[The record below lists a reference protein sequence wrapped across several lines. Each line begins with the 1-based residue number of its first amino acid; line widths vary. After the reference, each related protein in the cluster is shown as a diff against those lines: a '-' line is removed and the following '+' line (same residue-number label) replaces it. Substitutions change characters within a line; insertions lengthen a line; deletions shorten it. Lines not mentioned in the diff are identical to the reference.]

1 MKTGYSGDFMS
12 ERRAFPPLHKGD
24 LAADPFEQFAR
35 WYELALEEVPLAD
48 AMTLATLG
56 ADGTPDARMVLL
68 KGHGPDGFRFFTN
81 YESAKAGEIDADP
94 RGALILYWREQDR
107 QVRARGPIE
116 RLPATDSDAY
126 FASRARESRLGAWA
140 SPQSRPLADRAE
152 LDARL
157 DAVRERFADAEDIP
171 RPDFWGGFVLRPTT
185 IEFWQGQQARLHDR
199 FLYRRAEGDGW
210 NIERLGP

>member
-1 MKTGYSGDFMS
+1 MS
-12 ERRAFPPLHKGD
+12 ERRAFPPLDKTD

-48 AMTLATLG
+48 AMTLATVG
-56 ADGTPDARMVLL
+56 DDGTPDARMVLL

-81 YESAKAGEIDADP
+81 YGSAKAAEIDADP

-107 QVRARGPIE
+107 QVRPRGPLG
-116 RLPATDSDAY
+116 RPPAADSDAY

-157 DAVRERFADAEDIP
+157 DAVRERFADVEDVP
-171 RPDFWGGFVLRPTT
+171 RPETWGGFVLRPAT
-185 IEFWQGQQARLHDR
+185 IEFWQGQQARLPDR
-199 FLYRRAEGDGW
+199 FLYSREADGGW
-210 NIERLGP
+210 G

>member
-1 MKTGYSGDFMS
+1 MS
-12 ERRAFPPLHKGD
+12 ERRAFPPLDKTD

-48 AMTLATLG
+48 AMTLATVG

-81 YESAKAGEIDADP
+81 YGSAKAAEIDADP
-94 RGALILYWREQDR
+94 RGALILYWRER
-107 QVRARGPIE
+107 ARRVRARGPID
-116 RLPATDSDAY
+116 RLPAADSDAY

-157 DAVRERFADAEDIP
+157 DAVRERFAGAEDVP
-171 RPDFWGGFVLRPTT
+171 RPDFWGGFLLRPTT

-199 FLYRRAEGDGW
+199 FLYARSPGRGW
-210 NIERLGP
+210 SIERLG

>member
-1 MKTGYSGDFMS
+1 MT
-12 ERRAFPPLHKGD
+12 ERRAFPPLHESD
-24 LAADPFEQFAR
+24 LAADPFEQFAS
-35 WYELALEEVPLAD
+35 WYALAQEEVPLAD

-56 ADGTPDARMVLL
+56 ADGAPDARMVLL

-81 YESAKAGEIDADP
+81 YGSAKAGQIDADP
-94 RGALILYWREQDR
+94 RGALILFWREQDR
-107 QVRARGPIE
+107 QVRARGRFE
-116 RLPATDSDAY
+116 RLPAADSDAY

-157 DAVRERFADAEDIP
+157 AEVRARFDGDEDVP
-171 RPDFWGGFVLRPTT
+171 RPDFWGGYLLVPHT

-199 FLYRRAEGDGW
+199 FVYSRESDDATAPWR
-210 NIERLGP
+210 IQRLGP

>member
-1 MKTGYSGDFMS
+1 VS
-12 ERRAFPPLHKGD
+12 ERRAFPPLHQSD
-24 LAADPFEQFAR
+24 LAANPFEQFAE
-35 WYELALEEVPLAD
+35 WYGLARAEVPLAD
-48 AMTLATLG
+48 TMTLATVG

-68 KGHGPDGFRFFTN
+68 KGHGADGFRFFTN
-81 YESAKAGEIDADP
+81 YGSAKAAEIDADP

-116 RLPATDSDAY
+116 RLPAADSDAY
-126 FASRARESRLGAWA
+126 FAGRARESRLGAWA

-157 DAVRERFADAEDIP
+157 AEVRERFADAEDVP
-171 RPDFWGGFVLRPTT
+171 RPEFWGGYVLRPRT

-199 FLYRRAEGDGW
+199 FLYTRTDDHW
-210 NIERLGP
+210 SIERLGP

>member
-1 MKTGYSGDFMS
+1 MT

-24 LAADPFEQFAR
+24 LDPDPFAQFAR
-35 WYELALEEVPLAD
+35 WYEEATAEVPLAD
-48 AMTLATLG
+48 AMTLATAGDDG
-56 ADGTPDARMVLL
+56 APDARMVLL

-81 YESAKAGEIDADP
+81 YESAKAGQIDADP
-94 RGALILYWREQDR
+94 RGALVIYWREHDR
-107 QVRARGPIE
+107 QVRARGRFE
-116 RLPATDSDAY
+116 RLPAADSDAY

-157 DAVRERFADAEDIP
+157 DAMRERFAEVEDVP
-171 RPDFWGGFVLRPTT
+171 RPETWGGFALRPRT

-199 FLYRRAEGDGW
+199 FLYTREADDGW
-210 NIERLGP
+210 RIERLAP